1 MENIIK
7 LNRKRDTY
15 VDVAKA
21 IGILLIVSIHTEVFG
36 VMGYPLSF
44 IAVPVFF
51 FMSGFYDRAERN
63 IGQWFP
69 KSLRTLILP
78 AIIWILIATVYGK
91 LLGYV
96 KDRSW
101 GENPFSLYNMT
112 GGNGPAWFLFALLYA
127 KILIWGL
134 MKIKMPK
141 FVLWGGSLLIGYA
154 GLNINMPLLFDEGC
168 AALPL
173 YVTGKLAYPYLRKIM
188 ENKGLLVAGV
198 IALCL
203 YLWHLVSFT
212 IVPQSNGNFAPYY
225 LVALGLMLLC
235 FVPFLFISEKL
246 HNQKWLVSLG
256 QHSLGIM
263 LLHAPMCHT
272 AAVILNRVFEPASL
286 YWIVSFLIAYVSI
299 VFVSYCGTVLIE
311 RYIPIML
318 GKKSEHMKS

>member
-1 MENIIK
+1 MIK
-7 LNRKRDTY
+7 NRDTY
-15 VDVAKA
+15 VDVAKG
-21 IGILLIVSIHTEVFG
+21 IGIMLIICIHTEVFSVIG
-36 VMGYPLSF
+36 NPLSF

-51 FMSGFYDRAERN
+51 LMSGFYDRAERKFE
-63 IGQWFP
+63 QWFP

-78 AIIWILIATVYGK
+78 AVVWILIATAYIK

-127 KILIWGL
+127 KVLIWGL

-141 FVLWGGSLLIGYA
+141 WAIWGGSLLIGYV
-154 GLNINMPLLFDEGC
+154 GMNINMPLLFDEGC
-168 AALPL
+168 AAFPL
-173 YVTGKLAYPYLRKIM
+173 YVTGKLAYPYLKKIM
-188 ENKGLLVAGV
+188 ENKGLLVVGV

-203 YLWHLVSFT
+203 YLWHLASFT
-212 IVPQSNGNFAPYY
+212 IVPQSNGNFASYY
-225 LVALGLMLLC
+225 LVALGLILLC

-246 HNQKWLVSLG
+246 QNQKWLVSLG

-286 YWIVSFLIAYVSI
+286 YWIVSFLIAYVGI
-299 VFVSYCGTVLIE
+299 VWISYLSTVLIE
-311 RYIPIML
+311 RYVPLLL
-318 GKKSEHMKS
+318 GK

>member
-1 MENIIK
+1 MPLFKVGSRIK
-7 LNRKRDTY
+7 L
-15 VDVAKA
+15 
-21 IGILLIVSIHTEVFG
+21 
-36 VMGYPLSF
+36 
-44 IAVPVFF
+44 
-51 FMSGFYDRAERN
+51 
-63 IGQWFP
+63 
-69 KSLRTLILP
+69 
-78 AIIWILIATVYGK
+78 
-91 LLGYV
+91 
-96 KDRSW
+96 
-101 GENPFSLYNMT
+101 
-112 GGNGPAWFLFALLYA
+112 
-127 KILIWGL
+127 
-134 MKIKMPK
+134 PK

-154 GLNINMPLLFDEGC
+154 GMNINMPLLFDEGC

-173 YVTGKLAYPYLRKIM
+173 YVTGKLVYPYLREIM

-246 HNQKWLVSLG
+246 QNQKWLVSLG

-286 YWIVSFLIAYVSI
+286 FWIVSFLIAYVCI
-299 VFVSYCGTVLIE
+299 VFVSYWGTVLIE

-318 GKKSEHMKS
+318 GKKSENMKS

>member
-36 VMGYPLSF
+36 EFGYPLSF

-51 FMSGFYDRAERN
+51 LMSGFYDRSERN

-78 AIIWILIATVYGK
+78 AVIWILIATAYGK
-91 LLGYV
+91 ILGYA

-112 GGNGPAWFLFALLYA
+112 GGNGPAWFLFALLYS
-127 KILIWGL
+127 KVLTWG
-134 MKIKMPK
+134 MIKIKLPK
-141 FVLWGGSLLIGYA
+141 FVLWGGSLLIGYV
-154 GLNINMPLLFDEGC
+154 GMNINMPLLFDEGC

-188 ENKGLLVAGV
+188 ENKGLLVAGI

-203 YLWHLVSFT
+203 YLWHLVSFM
-212 IVPQSNGNFAPYY
+212 IVPQSNGNFTPYY

-246 HNQKWLVSLG
+246 QNQKWLVSLG

-286 YWIVSFLIAYVSI
+286 YWIVSFLIAYVCI
-299 VFVSYCGTVLIE
+299 VFVSYWGTVLIE

-318 GKKSEHMKS
+318 GKKSEYMKS

>member
-36 VMGYPLSF
+36 EFGYPLSF

-51 FMSGFYDRAERN
+51 LMSGFYDRSERN

-78 AIIWILIATVYGK
+78 AIIWILIATAYIK

-101 GENPFSLYNMT
+101 GENPFSLYSMT
-112 GGNGPAWFLFALLYA
+112 GDNGPAWFLFALLYT
-127 KILIWGL
+127 KVLTWGL
-134 MKIKMPK
+134 IKLKIPK
-141 FVLWGGSLLIGYA
+141 FVLWGSSLLIGYA
-154 GLNINMPLLFDEGC
+154 GMNINMPLLFDEGC

-173 YVTGKLAYPYLRKIM
+173 YVTGKLACPYLRKIM
-188 ENKGLLVAGV
+188 ENKGLLVAGI

-203 YLWHLVSFT
+203 YLWHLVSFM
-212 IVPQSNGNFAPYY
+212 IVPQSNGNFSPYY
-225 LVALGLMLLC
+225 LAALGLMLLC
-235 FVPFLFISEKL
+235 FIPFLFISEKL
-246 HNQKWLVSLG
+246 QNQKWLVSIG

-286 YWIVSFLIAYVSI
+286 YWIVSFLIAYVCI
-299 VFVSYCGTVLIE
+299 VFVSYWGTVLIE

>member
-63 IGQWFP
+63 VGQWFP

-78 AIIWILIATVYGK
+78 AVIWILIATAYGK
-91 LLGYV
+91 ILGYA

-127 KILIWGL
+127 KVLTWG
-134 MKIKMPK
+134 MIRIKLPK
-141 FVLWGGSLLIGYA
+141 FALWGGSLLIGYA
-154 GLNINMPLLFDEGC
+154 GMNINMPLLLDEGC

-173 YVTGKLAYPYLRKIM
+173 YVTGKLSYPYLREIM
-188 ENKGLLVAGV
+188 ENKGLLVAGI

-203 YLWHLVSFT
+203 YLWHLVSFM
-212 IVPQSNGNFAPYY
+212 IVPQSNGNFTPYY

-246 HNQKWLVSLG
+246 QNQKWLVSLG

-286 YWIVSFLIAYVSI
+286 YWIVSFLIAYVCI
-299 VFVSYCGTVLIE
+299 VFVSYWGTVLIE
-311 RYIPIML
+311 RYIPILL
-318 GKKSEHMKS
+318 GKKSEYMKS

>member
-36 VMGYPLSF
+36 EFGYPLSF

-51 FMSGFYDRAERN
+51 FMSGLYDRSERGL
-63 IGQWFP
+63 GQWLP
-69 KSLRTLILP
+69 KSLKTLILP
-78 AIIWILIATVYGK
+78 AIIWILIATAYGK
-91 LLGYV
+91 ILGYA

-101 GENPFSLYNMT
+101 GGNPFSLYNMT
-112 GGNGPAWFLFALLYA
+112 GGNGAAWFLFALLYA
-127 KILIWGL
+127 KVLTWGIIR
-134 MKIKMPK
+134 IKLPK

-154 GLNINMPLLFDEGC
+154 GMNINMPLLFDEGC

-173 YVTGKLAYPYLRKIM
+173 YVTGKLAYPYLREKM
-188 ENKGLLVAGV
+188 ENKGLLVAGI

-203 YLWHLVSFT
+203 YLWYLVSFM
-212 IVPQSNGNFAPYY
+212 IVPHSNGNFTPYY

-246 HNQKWLVSLG
+246 QNQKWLVSLG

-272 AAVILNRVFEPASL
+272 AAVMLNRVFEPASL
-286 YWIVSFLIAYVSI
+286 YWIVSFLIAYVCI
-299 VFVSYCGTVLIE
+299 VFVSYWGTVLIE

>member
-15 VDVAKA
+15 VDVAKG
-21 IGILLIVSIHTEVFG
+21 IGIMLIISIHTEVFG
-36 VMGYPLSF
+36 GMGYPLSF

-51 FMSGFYDRAERN
+51 FMSGFYDRSERN
-63 IGQWFP
+63 VGQWFP

-78 AIIWILIATVYGK
+78 AVIWILIATTYGK

-127 KILIWGL
+127 KVLTWG
-134 MKIKMPK
+134 MIRIKLPK
-141 FVLWGGSLLIGYA
+141 FALWGGSLLIGYA
-154 GLNINMPLLFDEGC
+154 GMNINMPLLLDEGC

-173 YVTGKLAYPYLRKIM
+173 YVTGKLSYPYLREIM

-212 IVPQSNGNFAPYY
+212 IVPQSNGNFTPYY

-235 FVPFLFISEKL
+235 FVPFLFMSEKL
-246 HNQKWLVSLG
+246 QNQKWLVSLG

-286 YWIVSFLIAYVSI
+286 YWIVSFLIAYVCI

-318 GKKSEHMKS
+318 GKKSENMKS

>member
-36 VMGYPLSF
+36 EFGYPLSF

-51 FMSGFYDRAERN
+51 LMSGFYDRSERN

-78 AIIWILIATVYGK
+78 AIIWILIATAYIK

-101 GENPFSLYNMT
+101 GENPFSLYSMT
-112 GGNGPAWFLFALLYA
+112 GDNGPAWFLFALLYT
-127 KILIWGL
+127 KVLTWGL
-134 MKIKMPK
+134 IKLKIPK
-141 FVLWGGSLLIGYA
+141 FVLWGSSLLIGYA
-154 GLNINMPLLFDEGC
+154 GMNINIPLLFDEGC

-188 ENKGLLVAGV
+188 ENKGLLVAGI

-203 YLWHLVSFT
+203 YLWHLVSFM
-212 IVPQSNGNFAPYY
+212 IVPQSNGNFTPYY

-246 HNQKWLVSLG
+246 QNQKWLVSLG

-286 YWIVSFLIAYVSI
+286 YWIVSFLIAYVCI
-299 VFVSYCGTVLIE
+299 VFVSYWGTVLIE

-318 GKKSEHMKS
+318 GKKSEYMKS

>member
-36 VMGYPLSF
+36 EFGYPLSF

-51 FMSGFYDRAERN
+51 LMSGFYDRSERN

-78 AIIWILIATVYGK
+78 AVVWILIATAYGK
-91 LLGYV
+91 ILGYA

-141 FVLWGGSLLIGYA
+141 FALWGGSLLIGYA
-154 GLNINMPLLFDEGC
+154 GMNINIPLLFDEGC

-188 ENKGLLVAGV
+188 ENKGLLVAGF

-203 YLWHLVSFT
+203 YLWHLVSFM
-212 IVPQSNGNFAPYY
+212 IVPQSNGNFTPYY

-246 HNQKWLVSLG
+246 QNQKWLVSLG

-286 YWIVSFLIAYVSI
+286 YWIVSFLIAYVCI
-299 VFVSYCGTVLIE
+299 VFVSYWGTVLIE

>member
-36 VMGYPLSF
+36 EFGYPLSF

-51 FMSGFYDRAERN
+51 LMSGFYDRSERN

-78 AIIWILIATVYGK
+78 AVIWILIATAYGK
-91 LLGYV
+91 ILGYA

-127 KILIWGL
+127 KVLTWG
-134 MKIKMPK
+134 MIKIKLPK
-141 FVLWGGSLLIGYA
+141 FVLWGGSLLIGYV
-154 GLNINMPLLFDEGC
+154 GMNINMPLLFDEGC
-168 AALPL
+168 AALPF
-173 YVTGKLAYPYLRKIM
+173 YVIGKLAYPYLREIM
-188 ENKGLLVAGV
+188 ENKGLLVAGI

-203 YLWHLVSFT
+203 YLWLLVSFM

-246 HNQKWLVSLG
+246 QNQKWLVSLG

-286 YWIVSFLIAYVSI
+286 YWIVSFLIAYVCI
-299 VFVSYCGTVLIE
+299 VFVSYWGTVLIE

-318 GKKSEHMKS
+318 GKKSENMKS

>member
-1 MENIIK
+1 MMK
-7 LNRKRDTY
+7 KMKQRDTY
-15 VDVAKA
+15 VDVAKG

-44 IAVPVFF
+44 ISVPVFF
-51 FMSGFYDRAERN
+51 LMSGFYDCSERN

-78 AIIWILIATVYGK
+78 AIIWILIATTYGK

-101 GENPFSLYNMT
+101 GENPFSLYNIT

-127 KILIWGL
+127 KVLIWGL

-154 GLNINMPLLFDEGC
+154 GMNINMPLLFDEGC

-173 YVTGKLAYPYLRKIM
+173 YVTGKLAYPYLREIM
-188 ENKGLLVAGV
+188 ENKGLLVAGI

-203 YLWHLVSFT
+203 YLWHLVSFM
-212 IVPQSNGNFAPYY
+212 IVPQSNGNFTPYY

-272 AAVILNRVFEPASL
+272 AAVILNRVFEPASP
-286 YWIVSFLIAYVSI
+286 YWIVSFLIAYVAI
-299 VFVSYCGTVLIE
+299 VFVSYRGTVLIE

-318 GKKSEHMKS
+318 GKKSEHMKA

>member
-1 MENIIK
+1 MIK
-7 LNRKRDTY
+7 HRDNFI
-15 VDVAKA
+15 DVAKG
-21 IGILLIVSIHTEVFG
+21 IGIMLIISIHTEVFG

-51 FMSGFYDRAERN
+51 LMSGFYDCSEKN

-78 AIIWILIATVYGK
+78 AVIWILIATAYGK
-91 LLGYV
+91 ILGYA

-127 KILIWGL
+127 KVLTWG
-134 MKIKMPK
+134 MIKIKLPK
-141 FVLWGGSLLIGYA
+141 FVLWGGSLLIGYV
-154 GLNINMPLLFDEGC
+154 GMSINMPLLYDEGC

-188 ENKGLLVAGV
+188 ENKGLLVAGI

-203 YLWHLVSFT
+203 YLWHLVSFM
-212 IVPQSNGNFAPYY
+212 IVPQSNGNFTPYY

-286 YWIVSFLIAYVSI
+286 YWIVSFLIAYVCI
-299 VFVSYCGTVLIE
+299 VFVSYWGTVLIE

-318 GKKSEHMKS
+318 GKKSECMKSRALR

>member
-1 MENIIK
+1 MK
-7 LNRKRDTY
+7 QRDTY
-15 VDVAKA
+15 VDVAKG
-21 IGILLIVSIHTEVFG
+21 IGIMLIVSIHTEVFG

-51 FMSGFYDRAERN
+51 FMSGFYDRSERN
-63 IGQWFP
+63 IGQWLP
-69 KSLRTLILP
+69 KSLKTLILP
-78 AIIWILIATVYGK
+78 AIIWILIATAYGK
-91 LLGYV
+91 ILGYA

-127 KILIWGL
+127 KVLTWG
-134 MKIKMPK
+134 MIRIKLPK

-154 GLNINMPLLFDEGC
+154 GMNINMPLLFDEGC

-173 YVTGKLAYPYLRKIM
+173 YVTGKLVYPYLREIM
-188 ENKGLLVAGV
+188 ENKGLLVAGI

-203 YLWHLVSFT
+203 YLWHLVSFM
-212 IVPQSNGNFAPYY
+212 IVPQSNGNFSPYY

-246 HNQKWLVSLG
+246 QSQKWLVSLG

-272 AAVILNRVFEPASL
+272 AAVILNRVFEPVSP
-286 YWIVSFLIAYVSI
+286 YWIVSFLIVYVCI
-299 VFVSYCGTVLIE
+299 VFVSYWGTVLIE

>member
-36 VMGYPLSF
+36 EFGYPLSF

-51 FMSGFYDRAERN
+51 LMSGFYDRSERN

-78 AIIWILIATVYGK
+78 AVVWILIATAYGK
-91 LLGYV
+91 ILGYA

-141 FVLWGGSLLIGYA
+141 FALWGGSLLIGYA
-154 GLNINMPLLFDEGC
+154 GMNINIPLLFDEGC

-188 ENKGLLVAGV
+188 ENKGLLVAGF

-203 YLWHLVSFT
+203 YLWHLVSFM
-212 IVPQSNGNFAPYY
+212 IVPQSNGNFTPYY

-246 HNQKWLVSLG
+246 QNQKWLVSLG

-286 YWIVSFLIAYVSI
+286 YWIVSFLIVYVFI
-299 VFVSYCGTVLIE
+299 VFVSYWGTVLIE

-318 GKKSEHMKS
+318 GKKSEYMKS

>member
-1 MENIIK
+1 
-7 LNRKRDTY
+7 
-15 VDVAKA
+15 
-21 IGILLIVSIHTEVFG
+21 
-36 VMGYPLSF
+36 MG
-44 IAVPVFF
+44 
-51 FMSGFYDRAERN
+51 
-63 IGQWFP
+63 
-69 KSLRTLILP
+69 
-78 AIIWILIATVYGK
+78 
-91 LLGYV
+91 
-96 KDRSW
+96 
-101 GENPFSLYNMT
+101 
-112 GGNGPAWFLFALLYA
+112 
-127 KILIWGL
+127 
-134 MKIKMPK
+134 
-141 FVLWGGSLLIGYA
+141 GGSLLIGYA
-154 GLNINMPLLFDEGC
+154 GMNINMPLLFDEGC
-168 AALPL
+168 AALPF
-173 YVTGKLAYPYLRKIM
+173 YVTGKLAYPYLREIM

-203 YLWHLVSFT
+203 YLWHLVSFM

-286 YWIVSFLIAYVSI
+286 YWIVSFLIAYVCI

-318 GKKSEHMKS
+318 GKKI

>member
-36 VMGYPLSF
+36 EFGYPLSF

-51 FMSGFYDRAERN
+51 LMSGFYDRSERN

-78 AIIWILIATVYGK
+78 AVIWILIATAYGK
-91 LLGYV
+91 ILGYA

-127 KILIWGL
+127 KVLIWGL

-141 FVLWGGSLLIGYA
+141 FALWGGSLLIGYA
-154 GLNINMPLLFDEGC
+154 GMNINMPLLFDEGC

-173 YVTGKLAYPYLRKIM
+173 YVTGKLVYPYLREIM
-188 ENKGLLVAGV
+188 ENKGLLVAGI

-203 YLWHLVSFT
+203 YLWHLVSFM
-212 IVPQSNGNFAPYY
+212 IVPQSNGNFTPYY

-246 HNQKWLVSLG
+246 QSQKWLVSLG

-286 YWIVSFLIAYVSI
+286 YWIVSFLIAYVCI
-299 VFVSYCGTVLIE
+299 VFVSYWCTILIE
-311 RYIPIML
+311 RYVPIML
-318 GKKSEHMKS
+318 GKKI

>member
-1 MENIIK
+1 MIK
-7 LNRKRDTY
+7 NRDTY
-15 VDVAKA
+15 VDVAKG
-21 IGILLIVSIHTEVFG
+21 IGIMLIICIHTEVFSVIG
-36 VMGYPLSF
+36 NPLSF

-51 FMSGFYDRAERN
+51 LMSGFYDRAERN

-78 AIIWILIATVYGK
+78 AIIWILIATTYGK
-91 LLGYV
+91 ILGYA

-127 KILIWGL
+127 KVLTWG
-134 MKIKMPK
+134 MIRIKLPK

-154 GLNINMPLLFDEGC
+154 GMNINMPLLFDEGC
-168 AALPL
+168 AALPF
-173 YVTGKLAYPYLRKIM
+173 YVTGKLAYPYLREIM

-203 YLWHLVSFT
+203 YLWHLVSFM
-212 IVPQSNGNFAPYY
+212 IVPQSNGNFTPYY

-246 HNQKWLVSLG
+246 QNQKWLVSLG

-286 YWIVSFLIAYVSI
+286 YWIVSFLIAYVCI
-299 VFVSYCGTVLIE
+299 VFVSYWGTVLIE

-318 GKKSEHMKS
+318 GKNSENMKS

>member
-51 FMSGFYDRAERN
+51 FMSGFYDRSERN
-63 IGQWFP
+63 IGQWLP
-69 KSLRTLILP
+69 KSLKTLILP
-78 AIIWILIATVYGK
+78 AIIWILIATAYGK
-91 LLGYV
+91 ILGYA

-127 KILIWGL
+127 KVLTWG
-134 MKIKMPK
+134 MIRIKLPK

-154 GLNINMPLLFDEGC
+154 GMNINMPLLFDEGC
-168 AALPL
+168 AALPF
-173 YVTGKLAYPYLRKIM
+173 YVTGKLAYPYLREIM
-188 ENKGLLVAGV
+188 ENKGLLVAG
-198 IALCL
+198 IITLCL
-203 YLWHLVSFT
+203 YLWHLVSFM

-246 HNQKWLVSLG
+246 QNQKWLVSLG

-286 YWIVSFLIAYVSI
+286 YWIVSFLIAYVCI
-299 VFVSYCGTVLIE
+299 VFVSYWGTVLIE

-318 GKKSEHMKS
+318 GKKSEYMKS

>member
-1 MENIIK
+1 MDETIK
-7 LNRKRDTY
+7 SNNRDTY
-15 VDVAKA
+15 VDVAKG
-21 IGILLIVSIHTEVFG
+21 IGIMLIVTIHTEVFG

-44 IAVPVFF
+44 LAVPVFF
-51 FMSGFYDRAERN
+51 FMSGFYDRSERPFS
-63 IGQWFP
+63 QWFT

-78 AIIWILIATVYGK
+78 AIIWVLVVTAYIK
-91 LLGYV
+91 LLGYA

-127 KILIWGL
+127 KVLIWGL

-154 GLNINMPLLFDEGC
+154 GMNINMPFLLDEGC

-173 YVTGKLAYPYLRKIM
+173 YVTGKLSYPYLREIM
-188 ENKGLLVAGV
+188 ENKGLLVAGI

-203 YLWHLVSFT
+203 YLWHLVSFM
-212 IVPQSNGNFAPYY
+212 IVPQSNGNFTPYY

-246 HNQKWLVSLG
+246 QSQKWLVSLG

-286 YWIVSFLIAYVSI
+286 YWIVSFLIAYVGI
-299 VFVSYCGTVLIE
+299 VWISYLSTILIE
-311 RYIPIML
+311 RYVPLLL
-318 GKKSEHMKS
+318 GK

>member
-51 FMSGFYDRAERN
+51 FMSGFYDRSERN
-63 IGQWFP
+63 IGQWLP
-69 KSLRTLILP
+69 KSLKTLILP
-78 AIIWILIATVYGK
+78 AIIWILIATAYGK
-91 LLGYV
+91 ILGYA

-127 KILIWGL
+127 KVLTWG
-134 MKIKMPK
+134 MIRIKLPK

-154 GLNINMPLLFDEGC
+154 GMNINMPLLLDEGC

-173 YVTGKLAYPYLRKIM
+173 YVTGKLVYPYLREIM

-203 YLWHLVSFT
+203 YLWHLVSFM

-246 HNQKWLVSLG
+246 QNQKWLVSLG

-286 YWIVSFLIAYVSI
+286 YWIVSFLIAYVCI
-299 VFVSYCGTVLIE
+299 VFVSYWGTVLIE

-318 GKKSEHMKS
+318 GKKSENMKS

>member
-1 MENIIK
+1 MIK
-7 LNRKRDTY
+7 HRDNFI
-15 VDVAKA
+15 DVAKG
-21 IGILLIVSIHTEVFG
+21 IGIMLIVSIHTEVFG
-36 VMGYPLSF
+36 VMGHPLSF
-44 IAVPVFF
+44 ISVPVFF
-51 FMSGFYDRAERN
+51 LMSGFYDCSERN

-78 AIIWILIATVYGK
+78 AIIWILIATTYGK
-91 LLGYV
+91 ILGYA

-127 KILIWGL
+127 KVLTWG
-134 MKIKMPK
+134 MIRIKLPK

-154 GLNINMPLLFDEGC
+154 GMNINMPLLFDEGC
-168 AALPL
+168 AALPF
-173 YVTGKLAYPYLRKIM
+173 YVTGKLAYPYLREIM
-188 ENKGLLVAGV
+188 ENKGLLVAGI

-203 YLWHLVSFT
+203 YLWHLVSFM

-246 HNQKWLVSLG
+246 QNQKWLVSLG

-286 YWIVSFLIAYVSI
+286 YWIVSFLIAYVCI
-299 VFVSYCGTVLIE
+299 VFVSYWGTVLIE
-311 RYIPIML
+311 RYIPILL

>member
-1 MENIIK
+1 MIK
-7 LNRKRDTY
+7 NRDTY
-15 VDVAKA
+15 VDVAKG
-21 IGILLIVSIHTEVFG
+21 IGIMLIICIHTEVFSVIG
-36 VMGYPLSF
+36 NPLSF

-51 FMSGFYDRAERN
+51 LMSGFYDRAERKFE
-63 IGQWFP
+63 QWFP

-78 AIIWILIATVYGK
+78 AIIWILIATTYGK

-127 KILIWGL
+127 KVLIWRL

-141 FVLWGGSLLIGYA
+141 FVLWGGSLLIGYV
-154 GLNINMPLLFDEGC
+154 GMNINMPLLFDEGC

-212 IVPQSNGNFAPYY
+212 IVPLSNGNFAPYY

-235 FVPFLFISEKL
+235 FVPFLFITEKL
-246 HNQKWLVSLG
+246 QSQKWLVSLG

-272 AAVILNRVFEPASL
+272 AAVILN
-286 YWIVSFLIAYVSI
+286 
-299 VFVSYCGTVLIE
+299 
-311 RYIPIML
+311 
-318 GKKSEHMKS
+318 

>member
-51 FMSGFYDRAERN
+51 FMSGFYDRSERN
-63 IGQWFP
+63 IGQWLP
-69 KSLRTLILP
+69 KSLKTLILP
-78 AIIWILIATVYGK
+78 AIIWILIATAYGK
-91 LLGYV
+91 ILGYA

-127 KILIWGL
+127 KVLTWG
-134 MKIKMPK
+134 MIRIKLPK

-154 GLNINMPLLFDEGC
+154 GMNINMPLLFDEGC
-168 AALPL
+168 AALPF
-173 YVTGKLAYPYLRKIM
+173 YVTGKLAYPYLREIM
-188 ENKGLLVAGV
+188 ENKGLLVAG
-198 IALCL
+198 IITLCL
-203 YLWHLVSFT
+203 YLWHLVSFM

-246 HNQKWLVSLG
+246 QNQKWLVSLG

-286 YWIVSFLIAYVSI
+286 FWIVSFLIVYVFI
-299 VFVSYCGTVLIE
+299 VFVSYWGTVLIE

-318 GKKSEHMKS
+318 GKKSEYMKS